1 MTLSRH
7 SDPAQPEKNLVLD
20 PCLRR
25 QASVRRP
32 QDDEGTRP
40 QDDGEGMH
48 VRMAMGSVV
57 MRIKNLILKNFRNF
71 ESFDVEFSPTRTLI
85 VGPNGVGKS
94 NILEAI
100 YLLASGDSNRATKEE
115 EVIRFGA
122 EFAKVVGTIS
132 SEKGE
137 EENLDLTLTVSP
149 ERRLTKVAKVNGVK
163 RNLNQLVGEL
173 KSVEFNPANLD
184 LVNGSPEVRR
194 RYLNSVASQVS
205 REYREALSGYEKI
218 RKQKNSLLSQ
228 IQEGI
233 ASPEHLDLWN
243 EKMLE
248 YGTTVQKTRREYF
261 AFLAKNVTRVVF
273 DYLISEISKERLAIF
288 KETEIAAGVSLIG
301 PHRDDFCFSGDTN
314 GRGEIR
320 NLALF
325 GSRGQ
330 ERLAV
335 FELKL
340 GEIGY
345 FKEKTGSRPV
355 LLLDDIFSE
364 LDETH
369 RHEVLSRIEP
379 ESAEQVIFTATD
391 ESTVGE
397 ANLSAMKVI
406 KL

>member
-85 VGPNGVGKS
+85 VGPNGAGKS

-325 GSRGQ
+325 GSRGNIDSV
-330 ERLAV
+330 RP
-335 FELKL
+335 
-340 GEIGY
+340 
-345 FKEKTGSRPV
+345 KTPFFGKP
-355 LLLDDIFSE
+355 
-364 LDETH
+364 
-369 RHEVLSRIEP
+369 
-379 ESAEQVIFTATD
+379 AA
-391 ESTVGE
+391 
-397 ANLSAMKVI
+397 
-406 KL
+406 